1 MYINL
6 VLFEAP
12 FRTGTLLYCMYFIKV
27 LFGSYYVFTVFW
39 RKKKTYDL
47 ISTLLRSKQTRN
59 IFEWVFKILDSNF
72 TTLRLLNNSS

>member
-27 LFGSYYVFTVFW
+27 LFGSYYVFTVIGG
-39 RKKKTYDL
+39 KKTYDL
-47 ISTLLRSKQTRN
+47 ISTVLRSKQTRN